1 MIATSRHRGD
11 IRTTRLRFNLHPP
24 HSMPTKTL
32 DHIVH
37 LTPPGTVQQTADQF
51 RQLGFNVLDGG
62 VHADGLTA
70 NSLVILG
77 DHVYLELIS
86 FTKPPE
92 AYPPS
97 SPSRRQRESHKW
109 AAKAPGWIDYAFLG
123 NGSLTA
129 PGRISDIINGRAHGQ
144 LYLDEVPG
152 GRTRPDGEVLKWV
165 ISAPA
170 KPNSILPFF
179 CGDVTDRGLRVPTH
193 PDSNS
198 RHSCDALGIAHILL
212 LTSESSFAAVYKELS
227 VVIAEPP
234 ISHTS
239 AQAKWHLSTL
249 NGSRPPTLVLSTP
262 SDREQEIFVS
272 NGSLPSIY
280 EVGFWVGEDGSEGT
294 ITTPFGKVVW
304 VNGRVNT
311 PV

>member
-1 MIATSRHRGD
+1 MT
-11 IRTTRLRFNLHPP
+11 
-24 HSMPTKTL
+24 TKTL

-37 LTPPGTVQQTADQF
+37 LTPPGTVQQTAEQF
-51 RQLGFNVLDGG
+51 RGRGFNVLDGG

-86 FTKPPE
+86 FTQPLE

-109 AAKAPGWIDYAFLG
+109 ASKPPGWIDYAFLG
-123 NGSLTA
+123 NGALTA
-129 PGRISDIINGRAHGQ
+129 PGRISDIINGRAKDSDSRTGP

-152 GRTRPDGEVLKWV
+152 GRTRPDGEILKWV

-170 KPNSILPFF
+170 KSDSILPFF

-198 RHSCDALGIAHILL
+198 HHPCGALGVAHILL
-212 LTSESSFAAVYKELS
+212 LTSSSSFAAVYEELS

-234 ISHTS
+234 VSCTPTK
-239 AQAKWHLSTL
+239 ATWHLSTL
-249 NGSRPPTLVLSTP
+249 NGPRTPTLILSTP

-272 NGSLPSIY
+272 SNSTPGIH
-280 EVGFWVGEDGSEGT
+280 EVGFWVREGHKGSVM
-294 ITTPFGKVVW
+294 TPFGKIVW
-304 VNGRVNT
+304 V
-311 PV
+311 PLAPDA